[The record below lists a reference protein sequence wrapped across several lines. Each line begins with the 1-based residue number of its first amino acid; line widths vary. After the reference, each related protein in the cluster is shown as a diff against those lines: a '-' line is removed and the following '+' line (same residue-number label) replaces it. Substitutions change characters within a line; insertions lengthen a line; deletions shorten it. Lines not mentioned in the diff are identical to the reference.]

1 MAAWARK
8 RFGQHFLADGGV
20 VEQMVRAIAPQPG
33 QRILEVGPGRG
44 ALTEALL
51 EHPVE
56 LRALEIDRDLHAL
69 LERRL
74 GGRPNLRLQL
84 GDALRFDYAALPP
97 GARLVGNLPYNI
109 ATPLL
114 AMILEGDAPLADLHI
129 MVQREVAQR
138 LCAAPGTRHWG
149 RLAVLA
155 QYAADARLLFAVPP
169 DAFAPPPLVQSA
181 VVRLTLRPP
190 PLPAADPEHLRLVVR
205 TAFAQR
211 RKTLRN
217 SLAPLLPE
225 SAIRAAALDPAA
237 RPQTITLPQFI
248 TLANI
253 RV

>member
-1 MAAWARK
+1 MAVRARK

-20 VEQMVRAIAPQPG
+20 VERIVQAIAPQPG

-44 ALTEALL
+44 VLTEALL
-51 EHPVE
+51 EHPVQ
-56 LRALEIDRDLHAL
+56 LQALEIDRDLHAL

-74 GGRPNLRLQL
+74 GARPNLRLHL
-84 GDALRFDYAALPP
+84 GDALRFDYAALAP
-97 GARLVGNLPYNI
+97 GTRLVGNLPYNI

-114 AMILEGDAPLADLHI
+114 ALILEGDAPLADLHV
-129 MVQREVAQR
+129 MVQLEVAQR

-155 QYAADARLLFAVPP
+155 QYAADTSLLLRVPP
-169 DAFAPPPLVQSA
+169 AAFAPPPLVQSA

-190 PLPAADPEHLRLVVR
+190 PLPAADPARLRLVVR
-205 TAFAQR
+205 TAFAHR

-225 SAIRAAALDPAA
+225 SAIRAAGLDPAA